1 MNPGTPFSVA
11 PAACGRWTFGRRLA
25 HYAGSILLLMS
36 MSQAVRAQV
45 SVAAPING
53 AVVNSPVYLQA
64 QSSSCSSQTT
74 GSMAYS
80 VDDGTDTI
88 FDPATSISANVTM
101 TNGTHT
107 LHVKA
112 WGNQGALCMQ
122 DLSLSVGNGVTVT
135 TPINRSAVS
144 NPFNLQAQAPSCG
157 GQGTSAMAYSFD
169 SQADTVFNGVS
180 SINTSASTTNGQ
192 HLLRVKAWGN
202 TSAFCETDLT
212 LNVSTNNN
220 GLTPPSNAS
229 QYASIETA
237 DSAYNNGQVVSVN
250 GDFCSYPYTPNQWQ
264 TQDDCGSAPPGDESG
279 STSLTSTYTHGGA
292 SQSRQFTMSFGTD
305 PSSGKIGGERWFD
318 SKANVS
324 GVHNFLYD
332 LWVYFPTSSDVTNM
346 GNLELDINHS
356 LGDGFLYVLGVQ
368 CFINQANGNGVWQ
381 VSPNGSNWNT
391 SNATCNNSQFSAG
404 TWHHVQIQS
413 HHDDSGNIT
422 YDAVAVDGST
432 QSFSTCYDH
441 TTGNATSCTGSR
453 LSAAWDPTIGPNFQ
467 LDGGNGHSSGSITV
481 YANQLTIYFW

>member
-1 MNPGTPFSVA
+1 MNRTIPATMA
-11 PAACGRWTFGRRLA
+11 PARYKHRAHRPFG
-25 HYAGSILLLMS
+25 HYACVLLIVV
-36 MSQAVRAQV
+36 AATHAARAQV

-80 VDDGTDTI
+80 VDDGTDTV
-88 FDPATSISANVTM
+88 FGSATAISANVTM

-112 WGNQGALCMQ
+112 WGNQGALCLQ
-122 DLSLSVGNGVTVT
+122 DLSLSVGAGVAVSAPANG
-135 TPINRSAVS
+135 SAVAS
-144 NPFNLQAQAPSCG
+144 PFNLQAQAPSCG

-169 SQADTVFNGVS
+169 SQSDTVFNGVS
-180 SINTSASTTNGQ
+180 SINTSASTSNGQ

-202 TSAFCETDLT
+202 SGAFCEADLT
-212 LNVSTNNN
+212 LNVSTGNN

-229 QYASIETA
+229 SYSNIETT
-237 DSAYNNGQVVSVN
+237 DSAFNNGQVVSVN
-250 GDFCSYPYTPNQWQ
+250 GNFCSYPYTPNQWQ
-264 TQDDCGSAPPGDESG
+264 TQDDCGSAGPGAESG
-279 STSLTSTYTHGGA
+279 STSLSSAFMHGGT
-292 SQSRQFTMSFGTD
+292 SQSRQFTMTFGSD
-305 PSSGKIGGERWFD
+305 SSGHIGGERWFD

-332 LWVYFPTSSDVTNM
+332 VWVYFPTSSDVANM

-368 CFINQANGNGVWQ
+368 CFINQSNGNGVWQ
-381 VSPNGSNWNT
+381 VSPDGGSWNS
-391 SNATCNNSQFSAG
+391 SNATCSNSQFSAG
-404 TWHHVQIQS
+404 TWHHVQVQS

-422 YDAVAVDGST
+422 YDAVAVDGSV
-432 QSFSTCYDH
+432 QSFSTCHDH
-441 TTGNATSCTGSR
+441 TTGSAISCTGGR
-453 LSAAWDPTIGPNFQ
+453 ISANWDPTIGPNFQ

-481 YANQLTIYFW
+481 YANQFTIYFW

>member
-1 MNPGTPFSVA
+1 MNRTIPCPITPKVA
-11 PAACGRWTFGRRLA
+11 KPCIHRPRFVYYAFALMLVTNAIHIA
-25 HYAGSILLLMS
+25 H
-36 MSQAVRAQV
+36 AQV

-88 FDPATSISANVTM
+88 FDPATSISANVSM

-122 DLSLSVGNGVTVT
+122 DLSLSVGNGVTVS
-135 TPINRSAVS
+135 TPNNGSSVS

-169 SQADTVFNGVS
+169 SQADTVLNGVS
-180 SINTSASTTNGQ
+180 SINTSVSTSNGQ

-212 LNVSTNNN
+212 LNVSTGNT

-229 QYASIETA
+229 QYSSIETV
-237 DSAYNNGQVVSVN
+237 DPAYNNGQVVSVN

-264 TQDDCGSAPPGDESG
+264 TQDDCGSAAPSAESG
-279 STSLTSTYTHGGA
+279 STSLSSTNTHGGA
-292 SQSRQFTMSFGTD
+292 SQSRQFTMTFATD
-305 PSSGKIGGERWFD
+305 SSGHIGGERWFD
-318 SKANVS
+318 AKTNVA
-324 GVHNFLYD
+324 GMHNFLYD
-332 LWVYFPTSSDVTNM
+332 VWVYFPTTSDVANM

-368 CFINQANGNGVWQ
+368 CFVNQANGNGVWQ
-381 VSPNGSNWNT
+381 VSPNGSSWNT
-391 SNATCNNSQFSAG
+391 SNATCSNSQFSAG

-432 QSFSTCYDH
+432 QSFSTCHDH
-441 TTGNATSCTGSR
+441 TTGNAISCTGTR
-453 LSAAWDPTIGPNFQ
+453 LSASWDPTIGPNFQ

-481 YANQLTIYFW
+481 YVNQLTIYFW